1 MDNPI
6 HEETQND
13 HVIKIFHDP
22 DPESPR
28 EWDNLGTITCWH
40 RRYRLG
46 DKHDFEDPQECLR
59 SLAGYADATDVDMNA
74 LFKRATR
81 QAVILPLYL
90 YDHSGITM
98 NTTGFHCP
106 WDSGQVGY
114 TYATLD
120 DIRKEYSVQR
130 VSAQLRARVAK
141 LLVQEVAHFDDFIT
155 GNCYGYVVSK
165 DEEQIDACWG
175 YFGDYEGHCLAEARA
190 CVS

>member
-59 SLAGYADATDVDMNA
+59 SLGCADETDLELNA
-74 LFKRATR
+74 LFERATR

-114 TYATLD
+114 TYATLED
-120 DIRKEYSVQR
+120 VRKEYSVQR

-141 LLVQEVAHFDDFIT
+141 LLVQEVARFDDFIT

-165 DEEQIDACWG
+165 DEEQVDACWG
-175 YFGDYEGHCLAEARA
+175 YFGDYEGHCLVEARA